1 MGWQPRRCLDC
12 SERVKMGLFGWKK
25 KTDVPVIGF
34 EERIRSQGKPSKTL
48 SYDLQGRQADA
59 VRRQHPYLFH
69 VTDLPSAEAIV
80 TQRLLY
86 GAFAHVTLSQG
97 LQGALSQAERTGCVL
112 VFRFQGQA
120 VVGMAPARRRRRW
133 RTIMSV
139 PKAMWRLL
147 LHMAR
152 SRRWNS
158 SRYRFVARRRSM
170 TWRGSWTRLF
180 LSRSGH
186 SGPSSRR
193 RRQPCRSS
201 GISSPRCRTYSRN
214 SRAPLAMRDVP

>member
-1 MGWQPRRCLDC
+1 
-12 SERVKMGLFGWKK
+12 MGLFGWNK

-120 VVGMAPARRRRRW
+120 VVGMTPASKAPGVAYHHVGSEGYVETFIAHGTVTPLELIAISFRGEAPIYDVAW
-133 RTIMSV
+133 VLDTPVSV
-139 PKAMWRLL
+139 K
-147 LHMAR
+147 
-152 SRRWNS
+152 
-158 SRYRFVARRRSM
+158 
-170 TWRGSWTRLF
+170 
-180 LSRSGH
+180 
-186 SGPSSRR
+186 
-193 RRQPCRSS
+193 
-201 GISSPRCRTYSRN
+201 I
-214 SRAPLAMRDVP
+214 RA